1 MTLPPDRGHI
11 TTEQPHAE
19 TQGLDLLSTTACVEL
34 LAGDH
39 MQAIEA
45 VQLASSSIAS
55 FIDDVHQRVAD
66 GGRLIYIGSGTS
78 GRLGVLDA
86 AECPPTFQ
94 SDPGL
99 IIGLIAGG
107 DEALR
112 KSSESAED
120 DPEGA
125 RQAFEDIHLNAQDTI
140 VGIAAG
146 GTTPWVI
153 GGLQLAKKKGV
164 LTCLLTCSDESTEF
178 DHTIV
183 LETGP
188 EPLTGS
194 TRLKAGTATKLTL
207 NIITTTLFTKLG
219 KVYGNMMVDLRAT
232 NNKLRD
238 RAIRIVSTVCE
249 LDRDDAATLL
259 DQAES
264 NVKLAII
271 MHSCQTDCAT
281 ARRRLD
287 EAGGTLRTAL

>member
-125 RQAFEDIHLNAQDTI
+125 RQAFEDIHLNAPRHRRWDRSWRHNSM
-140 VGIAAG
+140 G
-146 GTTPWVI
+146 
-153 GGLQLAKKKGV
+153 
-164 LTCLLTCSDESTEF
+164 
-178 DHTIV
+178 H
-183 LETGP
+183 
-188 EPLTGS
+188 
-194 TRLKAGTATKLTL
+194 RGTATCQEKRGTDML
-207 NIITTTLFTKLG
+207 
-219 KVYGNMMVDLRAT
+219 VDL
-232 NNKLRD
+232 LR
-238 RAIRIVSTVCE
+238 
-249 LDRDDAATLL
+249 
-259 DQAES
+259 
-264 NVKLAII
+264 
-271 MHSCQTDCAT
+271 
-281 ARRRLD
+281 
-287 EAGGTLRTAL
+287 

>member
-1 MTLPPDRGHI
+1 MPPDRGHI

-19 TQGLDLLSTTACVEL
+19 TSGLDTLTTSECVEL
-34 LAGDH
+34 LASDH
-39 MQAIEA
+39 VQAIEA
-45 VQLASSSIAS
+45 VQLASPEIAS
-55 FIDDVHQRVAD
+55 FVDAVHQRVVD

-94 SDPGL
+94 SDPDL

-107 DEALR
+107 DDALR

-120 DPEGA
+120 DPAGA
-125 RQAFEDIHLNAQDTI
+125 MQGLEAIHLNEKDTV

-153 GGLQLAKKKGV
+153 GGLHLAKEQGAM
-164 LTCLLTCSDESTEF
+164 TCMLTCSDESTEF
-178 DHTIV
+178 DHTIM
-183 LETGP
+183 LRTGP

-249 LDRDDAATLL
+249 LDRDAAATIL

-271 MHSCQTDCAT
+271 MHSCQTDCET
-281 ARRRLD
+281 AKRKLD
-287 EAGGTLRTAL
+287 ESGGALRTAL